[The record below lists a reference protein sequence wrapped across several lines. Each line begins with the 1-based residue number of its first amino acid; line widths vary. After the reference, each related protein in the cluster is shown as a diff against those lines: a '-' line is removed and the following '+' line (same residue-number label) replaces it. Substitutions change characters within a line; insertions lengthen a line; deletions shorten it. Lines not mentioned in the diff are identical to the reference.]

1 VRRGD
6 LVFIRYGVRLEPTE
20 DLESVMLA
28 HLPGFPQAVEEWK
41 RFDMMLA
48 VPYRV
53 SEIQWS
59 VDEVLEEGV
68 VSVCVH
74 RDPKGEFS
82 GGEFCAYAEEGD
94 LVV

>member
-6 LVFIRYGVRLEPTE
+6 IVFIRYGVRPEPTE
-20 DLESVMLA
+20 DLESVMRVS
-28 HLPGFPQAVEEWK
+28 PGVVLEWK
-41 RFDMMLA
+41 RFDAMLA
-48 VPYRV
+48 RPYRV
-53 SEIQWS
+53 SEVQWS
-59 VDEVLEEGV
+59 VDDILEEGV

-82 GGEFCAYAEEGD
+82 RDEFCAYVDEGD